1 MKTNTKKDNIELT
14 LSWLIFAVTLLLGSV
29 LLIPFIQGN
38 VAIQE
43 QSEMFTASIIFL
55 VDSLVFFP
63 PFECNKWLKYGM
75 VGLTFVILS

>member
-1 MKTNTKKDNIELT
+1 MNTNTKKDTIELT
-14 LSWLIFAVTLLLGSV
+14 LSWLIFAVTLCLGSV

-38 VAIQE
+38 IAIQE

-63 PFECNKWLKYGM
+63 PFGCNKWLKYGM
-75 VGLTFVILS
+75 VGLNFVILS